1 MRKSILFALVAI
13 GGVAGL
19 LAAAQ
24 DGWSVRAVMI
34 GVGCVAGAA
43 LGGAIGRL
51 AGGAGMRRPEALDG
65 SFGMGSGPEDRDRNY
80 WRDGGHP
87 PFMRP
92 TRSEPDRHM
101 LDPDRVD

>member
-1 MRKSILFALVAI
+1 MRKLIFFACIAV
-13 GGVAGL
+13 GGLAGL
-19 LAAAQ
+19 LVAAQ
-24 DGWSVRAVMI
+24 DSWSVRAVMI
-34 GVGCVAGAA
+34 GIGCVAGAA
-43 LGGAIGRL
+43 IGGAIGRV
-51 AGGAGMRRPEALDG
+51 ARGAGVRGPEALDA

-92 TRSEPDRHM
+92 TRSEPDRHV